1 VKSLF
6 RFALSLMAL
15 VLLTVLAPQA
25 ALAKTYRLGDRT
37 LKVGKRG
44 QDVRTLQRY
53 LTRVGQRADADGVFG
68 AGTKSAVQG
77 FERSQKRRVDGMLS
91 RGDARALRDVVTNGG
106 AIASV
111 ALTGG
116 SLPTLQEIQ
125 AAEEA
130 PLKLGPGQR
139 AIVGPDGLAIAPVA
153 APPVVQAIIAAGNR
167 IALKPYIYGGGHGQ
181 WEDDGYDC
189 SGSVSYALHGAGLLD
204 QSMASGDFMKWGDAG
219 PGQWVTLYA
228 NGGHIF
234 MVVAGLRFDTS
245 GRSTKGS
252 RWQADMRPATGYAVR
267 HPTGL

>member
-1 VKSLF
+1 
-6 RFALSLMAL
+6 
-15 VLLTVLAPQA
+15 
-25 ALAKTYRLGDRT
+25 
-37 LKVGKRG
+37 
-44 QDVRTLQRY
+44 
-53 LTRVGQRADADGVFG
+53 
-68 AGTKSAVQG
+68 
-77 FERSQKRRVDGMLS
+77 MLS